1 MKYENNY
8 GVYTQEELKHNETPY
23 KLNSSP
29 TIQSDGSIG
38 PRKIG
43 ASPINDNELPHP
55 SEQGYIG
62 DNKVFTNKVEEK
74 NKIFTSF
81 DDMKDNDEILRTLW
95 SNGIYRKNDYDDF
108 NKFYIFPRR
117 DPYKMLGTTREY
129 IFITKPDL
137 HIFGSKNVNWFDKL
151 TINEEDRASMKSTE
165 DPSKLN
171 PELQY
176 ILFFSDMF
184 NRGYKEVLESLTYSH
199 KKDEP
204 FVRLLS
210 NYKLGNLELSNVTV
224 GDEETA
230 ANIYN
235 TRIFYRKP
243 SDSADEESDVT
254 IEFKDNKYLDCYMWF
269 KAYDMYERLKYQ
281 GKVTPVDWN
290 YTMYKVLSDQMSI
303 FRFVVGDDGETII
316 HWAQMFGCYPKS
328 VPRANLS
335 DMPEDGQLRFTV
347 DWKVTFQSDLDPMTI
362 AHFDALCDL
371 YRNGKRL
378 QRINL
383 YDTVS
388 QRITGEAASIPY
400 VIKDN
405 DPLAPRQQYKLVW
418 FKAV

>member
-1 MKYENNY
+1 M
-8 GVYTQEELKHNETPY
+8 
-23 KLNSSP
+23 
-29 TIQSDGSIG
+29 
-38 PRKIG
+38 
-43 ASPINDNELPHP
+43 
-55 SEQGYIG
+55 
-62 DNKVFTNKVEEK
+62 
-74 NKIFTSF
+74 
-81 DDMKDNDEILRTLW
+81 
-95 SNGIYRKNDYDDF
+95 
-108 NKFYIFPRR
+108 
-117 DPYKMLGTTREY
+117 
-129 IFITKPDL
+129 
-137 HIFGSKNVNWFDKL
+137 
-151 TINEEDRASMKSTE
+151 
-165 DPSKLN
+165 
-171 PELQY
+171 
-176 ILFFSDMF
+176 
-184 NRGYKEVLESLTYSH
+184 
-199 KKDEP
+199 
-204 FVRLLS
+204 
-210 NYKLGNLELSNVTV
+210 GNLELSNVTV